1 MVSMDKNEQNTDT
14 QNTHSNN
21 PNNTSTHSHNN
32 SRCNLRRDGEN
43 TPTRKNELQLRRD
56 TRIQCNNNSQNRKD
70 GSILSI
76 KNLKIRDTLP
86 TGLSFLP
93 GNRTSTPPAIS
104 FTNYL
109 NGTLLWNFGPGPF
122 IGDPQAHIR
131 FNVTVNH
138 DAPEGVFITN
148 RATAFYK
155 ETASGA
161 PSAPAVTDV
170 IHVIY
175 PILDIDKVC
184 TGPIHEGGSITY
196 TVKLINTGHQN
207 ATGLTRALTVTDF
220 IPNDVV
226 YIPGSASATSGS
238 FDETAL
244 PGSLQWKS
252 MIGNITGVHTVNI
265 TIPVTDK
272 PAMIT
277 DTIMNNASY
286 TELLG
291 CENMIKW
298 WDSCETLVIHPEITL
313 TKDYTQSSQI
323 EPANIIYTYTV
334 TNTGDTP
341 LSDVYVYDETLVV
354 KILGPIS
361 LNPTESDSATFNIY
375 NVLEGTYPNT
385 ANATGIDFLDL
396 KVEDHDT
403 AVCTIIDD
411 NPPPDVGG
419 EIYAAITTEQRL
431 TIIIALILLSAGIVY
446 RIKE

>member
-1 MVSMDKNEQNTDT
+1 M
-14 QNTHSNN
+14 
-21 PNNTSTHSHNN
+21 
-32 SRCNLRRDGEN
+32 
-43 TPTRKNELQLRRD
+43 
-56 TRIQCNNNSQNRKD
+56 
-70 GSILSI
+70 
-76 KNLKIRDTLP
+76 
-86 TGLSFLP
+86 
-93 GNRTSTPPAIS
+93 
-104 FTNYL
+104 
-109 NGTLLWNFGPGPF
+109 
-122 IGDPQAHIR
+122 
-131 FNVTVNH
+131 
-138 DAPEGVFITN
+138 
-148 RATAFYK
+148 
-155 ETASGA
+155 
-161 PSAPAVTDV
+161 

-207 ATGLTRALTVTDF
+207 ATGLTVTDF

-244 PGSLQWKS
+244 PGSLQWKG

-341 LSDVYVYDETLVV
+341 LSDVYVYDETHVV
-354 KILGPIS
+354 KILGLIS
-361 LNPTESDSATFNIY
+361 LNPTESDSSTFNIY
-375 NVLEGTYPNT
+375 NVSEGTYTNT

-403 AVCTIIDD
+403 AVCTIRGD